1 MLVSGIHVRAARK
14 KEGLRGNQPNPK
26 PTPGPHLP
34 SPERLPVRALVVG
47 PVAGILLVPG
57 RAVVAEVPG
66 SPPLLGRQVPPCPVL
81 DGEVPEGPVVVPL
94 VLVPAQNP
102 GRFLGGIV
110 DVLPP
115 QILELVDG
123 IPSQEAEGLPLGLA
137 ELGEVLRG
145 PGDVLGVVPLLLGL
159 VAEQLRGLRK
169 GREGGGREK
178 RGRNGNGGASSARQR
193 AQVRRAHMLYDC
205 FWRRVGGGRGGLTL
219 RGLGGRSS

>member
-1 MLVSGIHVRAARK
+1 
-14 KEGLRGNQPNPK
+14 
-26 PTPGPHLP
+26 
-34 SPERLPVRALVVG
+34 
-47 PVAGILLVPG
+47 
-57 RAVVAEVPG
+57 
-66 SPPLLGRQVPPCPVL
+66 
-81 DGEVPEGPVVVPL
+81 

-169 GREGGGREK
+169 GREGGGGEK
-178 RGRNGNGGASSARQR
+178 RGRNGNG
-193 AQVRRAHMLYDC
+193 
-205 FWRRVGGGRGGLTL
+205 
-219 RGLGGRSS
+219 